1 MLRSQGYVR
10 VQEAATLLGVSANT
24 IRNWGADGKLP
35 EYRHPVN
42 NHRLFRRAD
51 LELIMEKLEAS
62 VETRTRRKRNP
73 RKPR

>member
-1 MLRSQGYVR
+1 MLKSQGYVR
-10 VQEAATLLGVSANT
+10 VQEAAALLGVSANT
-24 IRNWGADGKLP
+24 IRNWGADGRLP

-42 NHRLFRRAD
+42 NHRLFKVAD

-62 VETRTRRKRNP
+62 VETRTPRKRMP